1 MSCKAK
7 QQKNNRRYATISHI
21 LDKQWDYIYSQLYL
35 CPLIIRGLQILNY
48 NLSYHVMGKIT
59 LTACL
64 TAVVCLSA
72 LAQTGGKTVI
82 KVATDEVSLT
92 FQVGENGRLYQT
104 YFGQSLRYDSEA
116 ANLPLGDDRTGNFRF
131 TFEVDQTNN
140 LRGLYSV
147 LDRIATKYPTV
158 LMMLC
163 SGGGQT
169 FSGDYLMKAGLPLL
183 SSRHTESRV
192 SELTKIP

>member
-1 MSCKAK
+1 
-7 QQKNNRRYATISHI
+7 
-21 LDKQWDYIYSQLYL
+21 
-35 CPLIIRGLQILNY
+35 
-48 NLSYHVMGKIT
+48 MGKII
-59 LTACL
+59 LAACL

-72 LAQTGGKTVI
+72 LAQTGEKTVI
-82 KVATDEVSLT
+82 EVATDEASLI

-104 YFGQSLRYDSEA
+104 YFGQSLRYDNKA
-116 ANLPLGDDRTGNFRF
+116 ANLPLGDDRASNFRF

-147 LDRIATKYPTV
+147 LDLIAAKYPAV
-158 LMMLC
+158 PMMLC

-183 SSRHTESRV
+183 SSRHMESRV